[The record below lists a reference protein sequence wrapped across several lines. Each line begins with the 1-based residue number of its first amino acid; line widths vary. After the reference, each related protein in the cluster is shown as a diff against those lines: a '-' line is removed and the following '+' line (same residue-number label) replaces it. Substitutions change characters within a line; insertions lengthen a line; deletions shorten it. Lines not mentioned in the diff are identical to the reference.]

1 MLYIKVREDHRVV
14 SKSCHIAIG
23 ITEQGDREIIGLM
36 QNGES
41 ESSWIKFFEYLKE
54 RGLNGT
60 ELVISDAHKGLVS
73 AIRKAFTGASWQRC
87 EVHFMRNILQ
97 VVPKKDSK
105 QFREQLKAIFRFTD
119 IELARTAKNKLVSS
133 FTNKKRYEK
142 ACQILDEGFEDAFQY
157 TIVGKGN
164 SRLKSTNLIERLNQE
179 IRRGE
184 KVVRIFPNVESA
196 NRLIGAMLLDIHE
209 EWISSSRKYIKF

>member
-105 QFREQLKAIFRFTD
+105 QFREQLKAIFLQISNLLEQLKINLSVHLLIKSDMKKHVRF
-119 IELARTAKNKLVSS
+119 
-133 FTNKKRYEK
+133 
-142 ACQILDEGFEDAFQY
+142 
-157 TIVGKGN
+157 
-164 SRLKSTNLIERLNQE
+164 
-179 IRRGE
+179 
-184 KVVRIFPNVESA
+184 
-196 NRLIGAMLLDIHE
+196 
-209 EWISSSRKYIKF
+209 